1 MTDTPFIPDYL
12 KPALERLAAARAAH
26 LEQARRM
33 EDTLTAITRAEEQKA
48 ELEQDN
54 GSDTRTW
61 CAAFRARG
69 AMLTDEL
76 RSGHIERVARRE
88 LAQECGN
95 LTDVLAFE
103 RDQLKAT
110 CNSTARAFRQAHHA
124 VLSKY
129 AEEELNRALNDTL
142 GPLVRAM
149 VLKAEVMENPLAN
162 TTGHQGYIEP
172 EKEVMQ
178 QVVTFLTGK
187 VSDFSVTPADE
198 PVLSLTGFPAVA
210 LPHMDHDAASTPG
223 ERKVWQEKI
232 RQREADLKARGLL
245 P

>member
-1 MTDTPFIPDYL
+1 
-12 KPALERLAAARAAH
+12 
-26 LEQARRM
+26 
-33 EDTLTAITRAEEQKA
+33 
-48 ELEQDN
+48 
-54 GSDTRTW
+54 
-61 CAAFRARG
+61 
-69 AMLTDEL
+69 
-76 RSGHIERVARRE
+76 E
-88 LAQECGN
+88 LAQECDN
-95 LTDVLAFE
+95 LTEVLAFE

-149 VLKAEVMENPLAN
+149 VLKADVMANPLAN

-172 EKEVMQ
+172 EKEVMH

-187 VSDFSVTPADE
+187 VSAFSVTPADE

-210 LPHMDHDAASTPG
+210 LAHMDHDAASTPG
-223 ERKVWQEKI
+223 ERKVWQEKM

>member
-1 MTDTPFIPDYL
+1 
-12 KPALERLAAARAAH
+12 
-26 LEQARRM
+26 
-33 EDTLTAITRAEEQKA
+33 
-48 ELEQDN
+48 
-54 GSDTRTW
+54 
-61 CAAFRARG
+61 
-69 AMLTDEL
+69 MLTDEL
-76 RSGHIERVARRE
+76 KSGHIERVARRE
-88 LAQECGN
+88 LAQECDN
-95 LTDVLAFE
+95 LTEVLAFE

-149 VLKAEVMENPLAN
+149 VLKADVMANPLAN
-162 TTGHQGYIEP
+162 TIGHQGYTEP
-172 EKEVMQ
+172 EKEVMH
-178 QVVTFLTGK
+178 QVVTFLTRK
-187 VSDFSVTPADE
+187 VSAFSVTPADE

>member
-12 KPALERLAAARAAH
+12 KPALERLAAARTAH

-33 EDTLTAITRAEEQKA
+33 EDTLTAITRAEEQRA

-61 CAAFRARG
+61 RAAFRAGG

-76 RSGHIERVARRE
+76 KSGHIERVARRE
-88 LAQECGN
+88 LAQECDN
-95 LTDVLAFE
+95 LTEVLAFE

-149 VLKAEVMENPLAN
+149 VLKADVMANPLAN
-162 TTGHQGYIEP
+162 TIGHQGYTEP
-172 EKEVMQ
+172 EKEVMH

-187 VSDFSVTPADE
+187 VSAFSVTPADE

-210 LPHMDHDAASTPG
+210 LAHMDHDAASTPG
-223 ERKVWQEKI
+223 ERKVWQEKM

>member
-33 EDTLTAITRAEEQKA
+33 EDTLAAITRVEEQKA

-61 CAAFRARG
+61 RAAFRAGG

-76 RSGHIERVARRE
+76 KSGHIERVARRE
-88 LAQECGN
+88 LAQECDN
-95 LTDVLAFE
+95 LTEVLAFE
-103 RDQLKAT
+103 RDQLKVA

-124 VLSKY
+124 VLSEY
-129 AEEELNRALNDTL
+129 AKEELDR
-142 GPLVRAM
+142 
-149 VLKAEVMENPLAN
+149 AN
-162 TTGHQGYIEP
+162 TIGHQGYTEP
-172 EKEVMQ
+172 EKEVMH

-187 VSDFSVTPADE
+187 VSAFSVTPADE
-198 PVLSLTGFPAVA
+198 PVLSLTGFPAVELA
-210 LPHMDHDAASTPG
+210 HMDHDAASTPG
-223 ERKVWQEKI
+223 ERKVWQEKM

>member
-1 MTDTPFIPDYL
+1 MTDTTFIPDYL

-48 ELEQDN
+48 ELKQDN

-61 CAAFRARG
+61 RAAFRAGG
-69 AMLTDEL
+69 ALLTDEL
-76 RSGHIERVARRE
+76 KSGHIERVARRE
-88 LAQECGN
+88 LAQECDN
-95 LTDVLAFE
+95 LTEVLAFE
-103 RDQLKAT
+103 RDQLKVA
-110 CNSTARAFRQAHHA
+110 CNSTAKTFRQAHHA

-149 VLKAEVMENPLAN
+149 VLKAEVMGNPLAN

-187 VSDFSVTPADE
+187 VSAFSVTPADE
-198 PVLSLTGFPAVA
+198 PVLSLTGFPAVT

-232 RQREADLKARGLL
+232 RQREADLKA
-245 P
+245 